1 MRSYVC
7 WPTVL
12 LATSLMFPVSAGE
25 ARGAGVPAQVGS
37 TAQRILQIV
46 DDKTKTPEQKIGA
59 LAGVSTKFTP
69 QDIDAAVKLLGR
81 LDGQLLLAVAVL
93 AERGGAAKQVFEA
106 MVGTAYDRQS
116 PVSRWAQ
123 ALCFVRS
130 RAPMHLGPK
139 ALRHILGT
147 ARQVAERLEK
157 PTGKDELLA
166 VLRERQALWQKG
178 GGFADD
184 EQVVRCLC
192 ALLRHAD
199 REVRAGAAEAL
210 SNTSF
215 PEMIPGSAVLP
226 LTGVVGGGDEAGAK
240 AAAALLA
247 EVVGTGPEQKELA
260 AVRTYWGQW
269 AREAGD
275 DFDLAKHAIARASEP
290 HELFFQERA
299 FLGRQVLHACR
310 ELDQKGR
317 EEAWRSLLRVF
328 ERDTS
333 PPRERA
339 GAWLGPLVQ
348 IAAREEEGNLR
359 REALALLLKLSRADE
374 PALRWS
380 ALSYMGHL
388 PGATRRGSPTRK
400 LLEGA
405 MGDAKGRP
413 WERAVAAWSLR
424 DAVKEDR
431 ALAQRMIAL
440 AEEFVALPES
450 AFAPMSRSHSIGQL
464 SGALSHASGKDL
476 SLDPATWRAALGDW
490 LPTDK

>member
-12 LATSLMFPVSAGE
+12 LVISLTLPA
-25 ARGAGVPAQVGS
+25 GAGQAPGGGPRAQAGS

-46 DDKTKTPEQKIGA
+46 DDKTKTPEQKIRA
-59 LAGVSTKFTP
+59 LAGVGTKFTP
-69 QDIDAAVKLLGR
+69 QDIDAVVKLLGR
-81 LDGQLLLAVAVL
+81 LDGNLLATVAVL
-93 AERGGAAKQVFEA
+93 AERGGAGKQVFEA
-106 MVGTAYDRQS
+106 MVERAYDRQS

-139 ALRHILGT
+139 ALGHILGT
-147 ARQVAERLEK
+147 AQQVAERLEK
-157 PTGKDELLA
+157 PRGKDELLA
-166 VLRERQALWQKG
+166 VLRERQTLWDKG
-178 GGFADD
+178 ARFADN
-184 EQVVRCLC
+184 EQVVRRLC

-199 REVRAGAAEAL
+199 REVRASAAEVL
-210 SNTSF
+210 STTSF

-226 LTGVVGGGDEAGAK
+226 LTGVVGGEHEAGAK
-240 AAAALLA
+240 AAAALLT
-247 EVVGTGPEQKELA
+247 EVVGTGPEQEELA
-260 AVRTYWGQW
+260 AVRTHWRQW
-269 AREAGD
+269 ARTARD
-275 DFDLAKHAIARASEP
+275 DFDLAKHAIARAVEP

-339 GAWLGPLVQ
+339 GAWLGPLVH

-359 REALALLLKLSRADE
+359 REAVALLLKLSRGDE
-374 PALRWS
+374 PTLRWF
-380 ALSYMGHL
+380 ALSYMGHV

-405 MGDAKGRP
+405 VGDAKARP
-413 WERAVAAWSLR
+413 SERAVAAWSLR
-424 DAVKEDR
+424 DALKEDR
-431 ALAQRMIAL
+431 ALAERMIAL
-440 AEEFVALPES
+440 AEEFMALPES
-450 AFAPMSRSHSIGQL
+450 AFAPMSRSHCIGQL
-464 SGALSHASGKDL
+464 SGALSHASGKNL
-476 SLDPATWRAALGDW
+476 SLDPAAWRAALGDW
-490 LPTDK
+490 LPTEK